1 MAVVQISQIKHRR
14 GVEENLPQLAS
25 AELGWAVDTQQLYIG
40 NGTLAEGAPE
50 VGNTRIL
57 TENDLP
63 GIGVFVLADALTNN
77 TSSNANITSNSGS
90 VLYFANTTPS
100 VTVDYSIQR
109 GADYKTGQLKLAA
122 NATAVSYSDTFVES
136 ANIGVTLSVNLL
148 GYVACVQY
156 KTTNTGINANLK
168 YSYNT
173 VSWS

>member
-1 MAVVQISQIKHRR
+1 MAIVQISQIKHRR
-14 GVEENLPQLAS
+14 GVAENLPQLAS
-25 AELGWAVDTQQLYIG
+25 AELGWAVDSQELYIG

-63 GIGVFVLADALTNN
+63 AVGVFVLADALTNN
-77 TSSNANITSNSGS
+77 TSSNANITSNSSS

-109 GADYKTGQLKLAA
+109 GADYKTGQLKIAS
-122 NATAVSYSDTFVES
+122 NTTAVSYSDTFVES
-136 ANIGVTLSVNLL
+136 VNIGVTLSVNML

-156 KTTNTGINANLK
+156 KTTNTGLDANLK
-168 YSYNT
+168 YSYTT
-173 VSWS
+173 VSW

>member
-1 MAVVQISQIKHRR
+1 MAIVQISQIQIRR
-14 GVEENLPQLAS
+14 GLQQDLPQLAS
-25 AELGWAVDTQQLYIG
+25 AELGWAVDSQQLYIG

-63 GIGVFVLADALTNN
+63 DVGVFVLADALTNN

-90 VLYFANTTPS
+90 VLYFGNTTPS
-100 VTVDYSIQR
+100 VVVDYSIQR
-109 GADYKTGQLKLAA
+109 GANYKTGQLKIAS
-122 NATAVSYSDTFVES
+122 NTTAVSYSDTFVES
-136 ANIGVTLSVNLL
+136 ANIGVTLSVNML

-156 KTTNTGINANLK
+156 KTTNTGLDANLK
-168 YSYNT
+168 YSYTT